1 MKTAKALRQI
11 APAAATTALA
21 VAGTVASTGTAQA
34 AVERQI
40 DHVSIWDDE
49 PLYPGWYIESGS
61 TRMIMQ
67 PDGNFVVYQYGTQVK
82 MASNTVGCGY
92 KAVMQ
97 VDGNF
102 VVYSA
107 NGGACWSSGTYGHPH
122 AKLTVTAAGTSGVY
136 WEGSGIPRLPHSSTS
151 GPVSGS
157 GAVFFSSDLY

>member
-1 MKTAKALRQI
+1 MKTMKALRQI
-11 APAAATTALA
+11 ALATATTALA
-21 VAGTVASTGTAQA
+21 LAGAVASTGTAEA
-34 AVERQI
+34 AIDRAG

-67 PDGNFVVYQYGTQVK
+67 PDGNFVVYQFGSDVK

-102 VVYSA
+102 VVYAA
-107 NGGACWSSGTYGHPH
+107 NGYACWSSGTAGHPH
-122 AKLTVTAAGTSGVY
+122 AKLTVTSGGTSGVY
-136 WEGSGIPRLPHSSTS
+136 WGGGIIPRLAHSTDRGPFS
-151 GPVSGS
+151 GPGS
-157 GAVFFSSDLY
+157 VFFSSDLY